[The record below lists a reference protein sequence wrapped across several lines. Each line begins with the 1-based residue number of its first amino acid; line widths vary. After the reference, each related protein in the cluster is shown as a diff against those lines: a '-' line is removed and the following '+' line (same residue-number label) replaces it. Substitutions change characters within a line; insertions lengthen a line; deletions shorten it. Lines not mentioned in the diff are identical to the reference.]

1 LVNQSDKDTADQQ
14 SIDDV
19 EQLEEL
25 LSRPTP
31 EVIEA
36 IGDLDGDLLVLG
48 ACGKIGPSLARMAR
62 RAVEA
67 AGISR
72 RVIAVDKLIPP
83 KMRMRLEEQ
92 GIELICSDLLDR
104 RQLSELPEVPNI
116 VYMAAMKFGATGQE
130 ATTWAMN
137 TYLPG
142 LACERFHHSRI
153 VAYST
158 GNVYQMSAV
167 DGPGAK
173 EDAPLNPIG
182 DYAMSCLG
190 RERVFTY
197 FSRTLD
203 IPVVMARLNYANELR
218 YGVLTDIAQ
227 KVRGGDPIDVTMGY
241 FNAIWQGDAN
251 AMILRALGH
260 TATPPLPINLA
271 GPDTLSVRKVAEEFG
286 RAFDK
291 PVTFTG
297 TEAPDALLSD
307 GGLGHKLFG
316 VPKVGPEQMIRWV
329 ADWQLRGG
337 PVLGKPTKFQV
348 RDGKF

>member
-1 LVNQSDKDTADQQ
+1 VNRFDEDTANLQ
-14 SIDDV
+14 SIDDI
-19 EQLEEL
+19 EQLDEL

-36 IGDLDGDLLVLG
+36 IRDLDGDLLVLG

-83 KMRMRLEEQ
+83 KMRVWLEGQ

-104 RQLSELPEVPNI
+104 RQLSGLPEVPNI

-142 LACERFHHSRI
+142 LACERFQHSRI

-158 GNVYQMSAV
+158 GNVYRMSPV
-167 DGPGAK
+167 DGTGAK
-173 EDAPLNPIG
+173 EDAPLEPIG

-203 IPVVMARLNYANELR
+203 IPVTLARLNYANELR

-227 KVRGGDPIDVTMGY
+227 KVRSGEPIDVTMGY

-251 AMILRALGH
+251 AMILRALSH
-260 TATPPLPINLA
+260 AATPPLPINLV
-271 GPDTLSVRKVAEEFG
+271 GPDTLSVREVAEQFG
-286 RAFDK
+286 RAFDR

-307 GGLGHKLFG
+307 GRAGHKLLG
-316 VPKVGPEQMIRWV
+316 TPKVGPEQMIRLV
-329 ADWQLRGG
+329 SDWQLKGG
-337 PVLGKPTKFQV
+337 ATFNKPTKFQV